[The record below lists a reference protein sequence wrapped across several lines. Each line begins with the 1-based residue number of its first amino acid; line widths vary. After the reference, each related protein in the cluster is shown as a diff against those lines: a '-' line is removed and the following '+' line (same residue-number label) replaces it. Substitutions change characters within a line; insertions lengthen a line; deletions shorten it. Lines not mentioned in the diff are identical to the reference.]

1 MTTSAAQENAPA
13 IIDLPLGLE
22 PSSPIAKYLNTS
34 VPLDDAVEL
43 HEQIEGAITLMRDE
57 LATMLRDESLLK
69 AVIRARLE
77 RDNAT
82 VYYGGDFRVKIQA
95 GKTTTGKRIDVLRKL
110 YDLKRPDGKPIIPP
124 AVLAEAVYEFT
135 PPSEP
140 VWKVDLRKT
149 RALKDYGL
157 EVQAILKAGLPE
169 EPGRSEV
176 VIERIER
183 NVTPIEG
190 AA

>member
-1 MTTSAAQENAPA
+1 MTTSTAESAPA
-13 IIDLPLGLE
+13 TIELPLGLD

-34 VPLDDAVEL
+34 VPLEDAVDL
-43 HEQIEGAITLMRDE
+43 HEQIESAINLMRDE
-57 LATMLRDESLLK
+57 LAVMIRDESLLK
-69 AVIRARLE
+69 AVIQARLK

-82 VYYGGDFRVKIQA
+82 AYYGGNFRVKIQA

-110 YDLKRPDGKPIIPP
+110 YDLKRPDGKPVIPP

-135 PPSEP
+135 PPSVP
-140 VWKVDLRKT
+140 IWKVDLRKT

-169 EPGRSEV
+169 EDGPSTL